1 MVMSDRVLS
10 QDETDDVFRNLR
22 DSAPIDPAKNA
33 ELFDFRRPDRI
44 AKDQLRSIHLL
55 HENFARSLASSLS
68 AFLRSYVGVDL
79 VSVEQLSFAEF
90 TRSLPSPTC
99 IVGLGLRPYEG
110 SAILELSHSL
120 VFPLFEMLLGGT
132 GKGSAKMNREITE
145 IEKSI
150 LDSLFRIILQD
161 LRTAWQ
167 AVTFIDFVIENH
179 ETEPALLQMLAPNE
193 AIVSISMELRVG
205 DYSGLMNIGMP
216 SIIIKMLR
224 QKFDQ
229 QWTVRKTHSS
239 EAEHQ
244 RLLKL
249 IKPSTVSVD
258 ARLNGPKVMLED
270 LLAVEEGDVL
280 SFDFSTRNDIDLILN
295 GKHKFNGKIV
305 QSGYKRGFQ
314 IRDWYKPS
322 E

>member
-1 MVMSDRVLS
+1 MSDRLLS
-10 QDETDDVFRNLR
+10 QDEIDSVFRNSR
-22 DSAPIDPAKNA
+22 DSAPVDPARNA
-33 ELFDFRRPDRI
+33 QLYDFRRPDRI

-55 HENFARSLASSLS
+55 HETFARSLASSLS

-90 TRSLPSPTC
+90 TRCLPSPTC
-99 IVGLGLRPYEG
+99 IVALGLRPYEG
-110 SAILELSHSL
+110 SAILELNHSL
-120 VFPLFEMLLGGT
+120 VYPVFEMLLGGT

-167 AVTFIDFVIENH
+167 AVTFIDFAVENH

-193 AIVSISMELRVG
+193 AIVGVSMELRVG
-205 DYSGLMNIGMP
+205 DYSGLMNIGIP

-239 EAEHQ
+239 ESEHH
-244 RLLKL
+244 RILKL
-249 IKPSTVSVD
+249 VRPATISVD
-258 ARLNGPKVMLED
+258 AQMNGPKVMLED

-280 SFDFSTRNDIDLILN
+280 AFDFSTKNEIDLIFN
-295 GKHKFNGKIV
+295 GKQKFSGKIV
-305 QSGYKRGFQ
+305 QSGYKRAFQ
-314 IRDWYKPS
+314 ISEWYRPN

>member
-1 MVMSDRVLS
+1 
-10 QDETDDVFRNLR
+10 
-22 DSAPIDPAKNA
+22 
-33 ELFDFRRPDRI
+33 
-44 AKDQLRSIHLL
+44 
-55 HENFARSLASSLS
+55 
-68 AFLRSYVGVDL
+68 
-79 VSVEQLSFAEF
+79 
-90 TRSLPSPTC
+90 
-99 IVGLGLRPYEG
+99 
-110 SAILELSHSL
+110 
-120 VFPLFEMLLGGT
+120 MLLGGT

-295 GKHKFNGKIV
+295 GKHKLNGKIV

>member
-1 MVMSDRVLS
+1 MSDRVLS
-10 QDETDDVFRNLR
+10 QDEIDSVFRNR
-22 DSAPIDPAKNA
+22 RESAPVDPARNA
-33 ELFDFRRPDRI
+33 QLYDFRRPDRI

-90 TRSLPSPTC
+90 TRCLPSPSC
-99 IVGLGLRPYEG
+99 IVALGLRPYEG

-120 VFPLFEMLLGGT
+120 VFPVFEMLLGGT

-167 AVTFIDFVIENH
+167 AVTFIDFIVESH
-179 ETEPALLQMLAPNE
+179 ETEPALLQVLAPNE
-193 AIVSISMELRVG
+193 AIVGVSMELRVAE
-205 DYSGLMNIGMP
+205 YSGLMNIGIP

-229 QWTVRKTHSS
+229 QWTVRKTHPS

-244 RLLKL
+244 RMLKL
-249 IKPSTVSVD
+249 VKPSTVSIE
-258 ARLNGPKVMLED
+258 ARMTGPTVKLQD
-270 LLAVEEGDVL
+270 LLAIEEDDVL
-280 SFDFSTRNDIDLILN
+280 NFDFSTRNDLDLILN
-295 GKHKFNGKIV
+295 GKHKFCGKVV
-305 QSGYKRGFQ
+305 QSGHKRAFQ
-314 IRDWYKPS
+314 IRDWFKPC

>member
-1 MVMSDRVLS
+1 
-10 QDETDDVFRNLR
+10 
-22 DSAPIDPAKNA
+22 
-33 ELFDFRRPDRI
+33 
-44 AKDQLRSIHLL
+44 
-55 HENFARSLASSLS
+55 
-68 AFLRSYVGVDL
+68 
-79 VSVEQLSFAEF
+79 
-90 TRSLPSPTC
+90 
-99 IVGLGLRPYEG
+99 
-110 SAILELSHSL
+110 
-120 VFPLFEMLLGGT
+120 MLLGGT

-150 LDSLFRIILQD
+150 LVSLFRIILQD

-179 ETEPALLQMLAPNE
+179 ETEPALLQMLASNE

-229 QWTVRKTHSS
+229 QWTVSKTHSS

-249 IKPSTVSVD
+249 IKSSTVSVD

-270 LLAVEEGDVL
+270 LPAVEEET
-280 SFDFSTRNDIDLILN
+280 S
-295 GKHKFNGKIV
+295 
-305 QSGYKRGFQ
+305 
-314 IRDWYKPS
+314 
-322 E
+322 